1 MRRGAS
7 AMTVSGVTG
16 QTASRPDSGS
26 RVIDEAKVDAAR
38 LGTFSRSP
46 RSIEPRHI
54 RRGAKRLA
62 ILADPN
68 ATAATNDCWP
78 NLGLRGPGVFVA
90 MRIVRW
96 RLRRARRS
104 VFCLAQGSGNSDHSP
119 TVIGN
124 LRVTGQLLPSG

>member
-1 MRRGAS
+1 MRRGAN

-68 ATAATNDCWP
+68 ATATTNDCWP
-78 NLGLRGPGVFVA
+78 NLGLRGPGV
-90 MRIVRW
+90 
-96 RLRRARRS
+96 LQLGERALLERGRKPRGEQQR
-104 VFCLAQGSGNSDHSP
+104 VLAGHLTP
-119 TVIGN
+119 PIE
-124 LRVTGQLLPSG
+124 